1 MFSGKNILIAGGQ
14 GLIGTQLSK
23 LLIDKGAIVK
33 IVDKKIDI
41 EMDLTSYNKCLD
53 ACYDMDY
60 VFNLLCIKG
69 SPKIMKERPASHLVP
84 MLRFN
89 TNLMEAARV
98 SKVKKYL
105 FSSSVAVY
113 EPNNSFIEDNVWN
126 TFPSPHD
133 RFAGWAKRI
142 GELQAESYEIEYGWE
157 GISIVRPGNTY
168 GPYDDFES
176 ESAMVVPSLIKKLL
190 NDKNVSLWGDGTNI
204 RDFAFSRDIAE
215 GMILVME
222 KSPGAT
228 KPINLGSG
236 IECSI
241 KKLVSL
247 ILSNIEIK
255 PKIFWDKSKPSGDK
269 ARVMNIDRAKSLGY
283 KPKISLE
290 VGLKETIEWYINE
303 KL

>member
-1 MFSGKNILIAGGQ
+1 MYSGKNILIAGGQ
-14 GLIGTQLSK
+14 GLIGKQLSK
-23 LLIDKGAIVK
+23 LLLDKGAIVK
-33 IVDKKIDI
+33 VVDKKIDI

-126 TFPSPHD
+126 TFPSPND

-228 KPINLGSG
+228 NPINLGSG

-269 ARVMNIDRAKSLGY
+269 IRVMNIDRAKSLGY

-290 VGLKETIEWYINE
+290 IGLKETIEWYINE

>member
-1 MFSGKNILIAGGQ
+1 MFSDKNILIAGGE
-14 GLIGTQLSK
+14 GLIGKQLSK

-33 IVDKKIDI
+33 IVDKKTDT

-126 TFPSPHD
+126 TFPSPND

-190 NDKNVSLWGDGTNI
+190 NDKKVNLWGDGTNI
-204 RDFAFSRDIAE
+204 RDFAFSRDIAK

-222 KSPGAT
+222 KSLGAT
-228 KPINLGSG
+228 NPINLGSG

-247 ILSNIEIK
+247 ILSNIKIK

-269 ARVMNIDRAKSLGY
+269 IRVMNIDRAKSLGY
-283 KPKISLE
+283 KPNISLE

>member
-1 MFSGKNILIAGGQ
+1 MYSGKNILIAGGQ
-14 GLIGTQLSK
+14 GLIGKQLSK

-33 IVDKKIDI
+33 VVDKKIDI

-126 TFPSPHD
+126 TFPSPND

-176 ESAMVVPSLIKKLL
+176 QSAMVVPSLIKKLL

-228 KPINLGSG
+228 NPINLGSG

-269 ARVMNIDRAKSLGY
+269 IRVMNINRAKSLGY

-290 VGLKETIEWYINE
+290 IGLKETIEWYINE

>member
-1 MFSGKNILIAGGQ
+1 MYSGKNILIAGGQ
-14 GLIGTQLSK
+14 GLIGKQLSK

-33 IVDKKIDI
+33 VVDKKIDI

-126 TFPSPHD
+126 TFPSPND

-157 GISIVRPGNTY
+157 GVSIVRPGNTY

-176 ESAMVVPSLIKKLL
+176 QSAMVVPSLIKKLL

-228 KPINLGSG
+228 NPINLGSG

-269 ARVMNIDRAKSLGY
+269 IRVMNINRAKSLGY

-290 VGLKETIEWYINE
+290 IGLKETIEWYINE

>member
-1 MFSGKNILIAGGQ
+1 MYSGKNILIAGGQ
-14 GLIGTQLSK
+14 GLIGKQLSK

-33 IVDKKIDI
+33 VVDKKIDI

-126 TFPSPHD
+126 TFPSPND

-157 GISIVRPGNTY
+157 GVSIVRPGNTY

-176 ESAMVVPSLIKKLL
+176 QSAMVVPSLIKKLL

-228 KPINLGSG
+228 NPINLGSG

-269 ARVMNIDRAKSLGY
+269 IRVMNIDRAKSLGY

-290 VGLKETIEWYINE
+290 IGLKETIEWYINE

>member
-14 GLIGTQLSK
+14 GLIGKQLSK

-113 EPNNSFIEDNVWN
+113 EPNNSFIEDNIWN
-126 TFPSPHD
+126 TFPSPND

-142 GELQAESYEIEYGWE
+142 GELQAESYEIEYGWG

-190 NDKNVSLWGDGTNI
+190 NYKNVSLWGDGTNI

-228 KPINLGSG
+228 NPINLGSG

-269 ARVMNIDRAKSLGY
+269 IRVMNIDRAKSLGY